1 MSRIPATNEVSIPSH
16 PRILAEFGKAV
27 APTTDEAREAFA
39 IFKQNPFDRR
49 LRSHKIHRLSA
60 RYGRIIYA
68 AEIETD
74 LRVIFYIE
82 GTTVVTVEI
91 GSHAV
96 YRAKLHAPI
105 ESGQSK

>member
-1 MSRIPATNEVSIPSH
+1 LIADYVPTNPQ
-16 PRILAEFGKAV
+16 AFG
-27 APTTDEAREAFA
+27 
-39 IFKQNPFDRR
+39 
-49 LRSHKIHRLSA
+49 A

-74 LRVIFYIE
+74 LRVVFYIE

-96 YRAKLHAPI
+96 YR
-105 ESGQSK
+105 G